1 MNKEEI
7 RIMSFDELLS
17 GFLLFLLQEKSYRQ
31 ATLASYYVRLY
42 KIQSFM
48 KTHGVVYYTP
58 DIGLKYYEAYLVAH
72 NGIPRQKGIS
82 IAISRLND
90 FYSGVDYVIIH
101 TKNRELL
108 LESYEL
114 VLSSFSVKCY
124 ETGNK
129 ENTVKKKDHFLCL
142 FLKDCIALGCPF
154 IQELNAIHVSRAC
167 LKVKNKDSWAVIKSF
182 LKFLVIIG
190 ILKTDLSILVPHY
203 TRSFKVPVTYSVEDI
218 RKIENIIDRSTK
230 IGKRNYAMIL
240 MATRLGMRSGDI
252 VNITLDDIDFESE
265 TLSFVQQ
272 KTGGLLVLPLLSEIK
287 KALYDYINNSR
298 PKTTERRVFIRQ
310 LAPYQNI
317 ENTTLYCATARSFHA
332 AGINITG
339 KKHGP
344 QTFRSSL
351 ASSMVNDSIPY
362 EAVRKILG
370 HSNLK
375 TIKHYAKLNIEML
388 RQCAI
393 EVPEPT
399 GKFKEFLQGG
409 STL

>member
-1 MNKEEI
+1 
-7 RIMSFDELLS
+7 
-17 GFLLFLLQEKSYRQ
+17 
-31 ATLASYYVRLY
+31 
-42 KIQSFM
+42 
-48 KTHGVVYYTP
+48 
-58 DIGLKYYEAYLVAH
+58 
-72 NGIPRQKGIS
+72 
-82 IAISRLND
+82 
-90 FYSGVDYVIIH
+90 
-101 TKNRELL
+101 
-108 LESYEL
+108 
-114 VLSSFSVKCY
+114 
-124 ETGNK
+124 
-129 ENTVKKKDHFLCL
+129 
-142 FLKDCIALGCPF
+142 
-154 IQELNAIHVSRAC
+154 
-167 LKVKNKDSWAVIKSF
+167 
-182 LKFLVIIG
+182 
-190 ILKTDLSILVPHY
+190 
-203 TRSFKVPVTYSVEDI
+203 
-218 RKIENIIDRSTK
+218 
-230 IGKRNYAMIL
+230 
-240 MATRLGMRSGDI
+240 

-265 TLSFVQQ
+265 TLAFVQQ
-272 KTGGLLVLPLLSEIK
+272 KTGELLVLPLLSEIK